1 MTVVT
6 NIDDAGKMLRKRGLE
21 TGGRVQK
28 YFTARCAAEMD
39 RYVPF
44 QSGML
49 KNGSRRITADSVI
62 YNAPYARMMYYGQV
76 MVDPVTGAAGFLTS
90 EGWRSRK
97 GVKKI
102 VSTREFSYNGAPLRG
117 KLWDIRMW
125 ATCKQKIISG
135 VAAMAGGV
143 AR

>member
-6 NIDDAGKMLRKRGLE
+6 NIDDVGKMLRKRGLE
-21 TGGRVQK
+21 PNGRVQK
-28 YFTARCAAEMD
+28 YFTVRCAAEMD

-49 KNGSRRITADSVI
+49 KNTRTIGSDSVK
-62 YNAPYARMMYYGQV
+62 YNSPHARMMYYGKV
-76 MVDPVTGAAGFLTS
+76 MVDPKTGAAGFLTA

-102 VSTREFSYNGAPLRG
+102 VSTRDFNYNGAPLRG

-125 ATCKQKIISG
+125 ATNKQKIISG
-135 VAAMAGGV
+135 VAAMAGGT
-143 AR
+143 AK